1 MWSIKCGMEV
11 GWALGGLG
19 NQSHPP
25 PVPEAKGAEDVGGAA
40 ALPARGT
47 GVSISSVKTTLSY
60 RQAGGR
66 TVSLGHAQS
75 SSASSSKATFPADL
89 FKRNGP
95 MGGGGEAD

>member
-1 MWSIKCGMEV
+1 MEV

-25 PVPEAKGAEDVGGAA
+25 PVPEAKGAEELGGAA
-40 ALPARGT
+40 APPAQGT
-47 GVSISSVKTTLSY
+47 GVSISSQNTTLSY

-75 SSASSSKATFPADL
+75 SGASSSKATASTFPADL
-89 FKRNGP
+89 FGRNGS

>member
-47 GVSISSVKTTLSY
+47 GGINIVSENHFEL
-60 RQAGGR
+60 
-66 TVSLGHAQS
+66 
-75 SSASSSKATFPADL
+75 SSKPAEEL
-89 FKRNGP
+89 
-95 MGGGGEAD
+95 

>member
-1 MWSIKCGMEV
+1 MEV

-40 ALPARGT
+40 AQGT
-47 GVSISSVKTTLSY
+47 GVSISSQNTTLSY
-60 RQAGGR
+60 RQAGRR

-75 SSASSSKATFPADL
+75 SGASSSKATASTFPADL
-89 FKRNGP
+89 FGRNGS